1 MLLPPSHLEH
11 FFEIS
16 HLECSFACACLTGA
30 GAEGVTQP
38 EFPTSAALR
47 TENLKPRGV
56 YIPGPGPVPRR
67 QDPLVAALSG
77 GCVPAAAPAPAP
89 GPASSLGTG
98 DGGMLSNP
106 SPLGVSRPDS
116 GSFWAGWDHVV
127 HDVQREPE
135 KRDEQVSLRLG
146 PAARPP
152 GQHAGA
158 AAAAGGAGS
167 RPGQEH
173 GELPAHARPLPGQ
186 LHRPVHRHEVPV
198 RAGLG
203 GGRRRS
209 PGRGRGCER
218 DAAQETG

>member
-152 GQHAGA
+152 GQHTGA